1 MCLNSLFQSFF
12 LLGDGWGN
20 NIFHD
25 TAKFFHELTL
35 CKIALLC
42 LSVAKFTPSRTSVSK
57 RWLLP
62 DFKRAD
68 CNYKNKRLEVGYLIS
83 TKKKLRQA
91 ILDVWLVKSIYS
103 LCQLTRT
110 SISGSYIRAIF
121 TGTSF
126 FNQILFI
133 S

>member
-57 RWLLP
+57 RWLIVDYCQILKGHILQLQKQKTRSGLL
-62 DFKRAD
+62 DINQKKVAASNLG
-68 CNYKNKRLEVGYLIS
+68 CLIS
-83 TKKKLRQA
+83 
-91 ILDVWLVKSIYS
+91 
-103 LCQLTRT
+103 
-110 SISGSYIRAIF
+110 
-121 TGTSF
+121 
-126 FNQILFI
+126 
-133 S
+133 